1 MPSPSSATLIRH
13 LAELCPADL
22 PAPLPPGL
30 APALQAATATLID
43 AMRAEGRLAE
53 DPLTLAMSRSVAL
66 QAEAV
71 ARRLRGR
78 RVLVTGGSGCVGTR
92 LRRLIAGFQP
102 AVLVNLDR
110 VPHQGEGIW
119 AQGDIRDPAELAEIF
134 AATRPE
140 VVFHL
145 ASIREPGMAER
156 VVREAIETNVYGTR
170 NVIEACQRAGV
181 AHAVYSSTGKCYAYL
196 TDHVYTASKKLAE
209 AQWMAAARAEG
220 PTLFAMTRFTHVLE
234 NGVVARE
241 IAEGI
246 EAGLVGL
253 HGPDR
258 HFNVQNLRQ
267 ATHLLLN
274 ALALAGQQAPDS
286 FWSAVD
292 LGWPVNTLE
301 LALHQIAASGRPVGI
316 RFLGVPCGYDE
327 SFFRGQFDWSERHD
341 YHPLVN
347 ALEAPTQFADRS
359 GTMIGARVAPC
370 PPAALRAALAQL
382 QETLTAR
389 PDDALAK
396 QALLEAVRAVA
407 AASLGGFAPA
417 RLLEILWWGAAPE
430 WAANAAQMQRY
441 RPIMML
447 FAEALL
453 PALEDGG
460 LRLEPGLQARLA
472 DLAASFAGIAGMEAL
487 AGRCAAAI
495 RPLQAA

>member
-1 MPSPSSATLIRH
+1 P
-13 LAELCPADL
+13 D
-22 PAPLPPGL
+22 PLPPATL
-30 APALQAATATLID
+30 AALQAGTAALAD
-43 AMRAEGRLAE
+43 ALRGEGRLQE
-53 DPLTLAMSRSVAL
+53 DPLALALSRSVEL

-92 LRRLIAGFQP
+92 LRRLIAGFEP
-102 AVLVNLDR
+102 AALVNLDR
-110 VPHQGEGIW
+110 VPHRGEGIW
-119 AQGDIRDPAELAEIF
+119 ARGDIRNPEEVTDIF

-170 NVIEACQRAGV
+170 NVIEACHRAGV
-181 AHAVYSSTGKCYAYL
+181 AQAVYSSTGKCYAYL

-246 EAGLVGL
+246 ATGLVGL

-301 LALHQIAASGRPVGI
+301 LALHQIAASGRPVGL

-341 YHPLVN
+341 YHPLIN

-359 GTMIGARVAPC
+359 GTMIGARVATC
-370 PPAALRAALAQL
+370 PPAALQAALDRLRGSLATT
-382 QETLTAR
+382 QE
-389 PDDALAK
+389 DCLAK
-396 QALLEAVRAVA
+396 RALLEAVREVA
-407 AASLGGFAPA
+407 AASLAGFCPR

-430 WAANAAQMQRY
+430 WAGDTAQMLRF
-441 RPIMML
+441 RPIITV

-453 PALEDGG
+453 PALEAPAAAQ
-460 LRLEPGLQARLA
+460 EPALQARLA
-472 DLAASFAGIAGMEAL
+472 ALAGSLAAISGMEAL
-487 AGRCAAAI
+487 AGRFAAAT